1 MKTTT
6 ISSKGQITLPV
17 DVLRE
22 MGLASGTKLLVVPMS
37 DGVMLLRRPDSLA
50 DALAGATA
58 GTYGDAEGYLEAER
72 ASWT

>member
-17 DVLRE
+17 EVLKQ

-37 DGVMLLRRPDSLA
+37 DGVLLLRRPDSLA
-50 DALAGATA
+50 EALGGATA
-58 GTYGDAEGYLEAER
+58 GTYGDVESYVETER

>member
-22 MGLASGTKLLVVPMS
+22 MGLTSGTKLLVVPMS
-37 DGVMLLRRPDSLA
+37 DGVMLLRRPESLA
-50 DALAGATA
+50 DALGGATA
-58 GTYGDAEGYLEAER
+58 GTYGDAEAYVEAER